1 MSMKLE
7 GRVAI
12 VTGAASG
19 IGRAIAREFAREG
32 AKVAAV
38 DLNPL
43 VNTVCSVIE
52 EQGGKV
58 NPHVFDVTDHD
69 AYQKCVVE
77 VIKENGK
84 IDILVNNAAISFY
97 ADILNDT
104 LEQWRRTQAVN
115 LEAVY
120 WGCKLVAPHMANQR
134 RGRIISL
141 TSIQALTP
149 QGEVGAYTA
158 TKGAIISFTKS
169 LAVELAPYGVLANAI
184 APGCIH
190 TPLSIVKG
198 VDETRTE
205 SFQEWYVKNRKIPL
219 ARPGE
224 PEEIARVAVF
234 LASDDS
240 SYITGQTVVVDGGLT
255 ITF

>member
-1 MSMKLE
+1 
-7 GRVAI
+7 
-12 VTGAASG
+12 
-19 IGRAIAREFAREG
+19 
-32 AKVAAV
+32 
-38 DLNPL
+38 
-43 VNTVCSVIE
+43 
-52 EQGGKV
+52 
-58 NPHVFDVTDHD
+58 
-69 AYQKCVVE
+69 
-77 VIKENGK
+77 
-84 IDILVNNAAISFY
+84 
-97 ADILNDT
+97 
-104 LEQWRRTQAVN
+104 
-115 LEAVY
+115 
-120 WGCKLVAPHMANQR
+120 MANQR